1 MKGKR
6 QATIIEL
13 IKKYDIETQEE
24 LREQLLEKGIDVKQ
38 STLSRDIK
46 ELRIIKVLSKNKR
59 YIYAISVPSNDVKRD
74 KLMEIFSNS
83 ILSVEKIDK
92 FVVLKTLPG
101 SASAAGE
108 MIDHLDFE
116 GIAGTIAGDNTL
128 FILLREEETAEKIV
142 EEIHRLIK

>member
-13 IKKYDIETQEE
+13 IKKYEIETQEE
-24 LREQLLEKGIDVKQ
+24 LRERLIERGIDVKQ

-46 ELRIIKVLSKNKR
+46 DLRIIKVLSKNKR
-59 YIYAISVPSNDVKRD
+59 YIYAVSIPTNDVKKE
-74 KLMEIFSNS
+74 KLMGIFSNS

-92 FVVLKTLPG
+92 FIVIKTLPG

-108 MIDHLDFE
+108 MIDHLEFE

-128 FILLREEETAEKIV
+128 FILVREESFGEKLV
-142 EEIHRLIK
+142 EEIHKIIK